1 MQSPEQQP
9 LVSIT
14 IFCYNH
20 ERFIEECLEGV
31 RAQTYQHTELII
43 MDDASTDRSVAVIR
57 EWIARHNIDCLFIA
71 HEQNQGVSRTVN
83 EAFARARGKYIS
95 PCSGDDVWLPD
106 KLEKQVPIM
115 QSLPEDY
122 ALVYSDAF
130 RIDHDGNLLPKMF
143 IEIHRKFDQ
152 VPNGDVRAALLEG
165 NFIPGMTMLL
175 RREAPE
181 QVGSYDP
188 TLGYE
193 DWDMMLRLAQR
204 YKFAYSPHVSVKYR
218 VGPSSLT
225 DLLIETNSPAYLLTN
240 FTLLGRSLGYSWISP
255 QQRARLLAM
264 RRIIAETLY
273 RTKAHQCRYALRET
287 LRDQFDLRTF
297 VIYLL
302 SVFRIPASV
311 PSSFVPTLRRAA
323 RLFRPRSQ
331 VNALPFT
338 RGSNKE
344 NSL

>member
-1 MQSPEQQP
+1 MQSPDQQP
-9 LVSIT
+9 LVSMT

-43 MDDASTDRSVAVIR
+43 MDDASTDHSVAIIR
-57 EWIARHNIDCLFIA
+57 EWIARHDIDCLFIA
-71 HEQNQGVSRTVN
+71 HEQNQGVSLTVN

-115 QSLPEDY
+115 QSLPDDY
-122 ALVYSDAF
+122 ALVYSDAL
-130 RIDHDGNLLPKMF
+130 RIDYDGKLLPEMF
-143 IEIHRKFDQ
+143 IETYRKFDH

-175 RREAPE
+175 RRGAPE

-204 YKFAYSPHVSVKYR
+204 YKFAYSPHVSAKYR
-218 VGPSSLT
+218 VGATSIT
-225 DLLIETNSPAYLLTN
+225 NLLIETNSPAYLLTN
-240 FTLLGRSLGYSWISP
+240 FALLGRSLGYSWISP
-255 QQRARLLAM
+255 QQRARLLAL
-264 RRIIAETLY
+264 RRVIAEELY
-273 RTKAHQCRYALRET
+273 RTKAQECTNALRET
-287 LRDQFDLRTF
+287 LREQFDLRTF

-302 SVFRIPASV
+302 SLSRVPPSLPYSV
-311 PSSFVPTLRRAA
+311 LPTLRRAA
-323 RLFRPRSQ
+323 GLFRLPTHA
-331 VNALPFT
+331 NAVISKS
-338 RGSNKE
+338 SNKE
-344 NSL
+344 RNL

>member
-1 MQSPEQQP
+1 MQSPDQQP
-9 LVSIT
+9 LVSMT

-43 MDDASTDRSVAVIR
+43 MDDASTDHSVAVIR

-115 QSLPEDY
+115 ESLPDDY
-122 ALVYSDAF
+122 GLVYSDAF
-130 RIDHDGNLLPKMF
+130 TIDHDGTLLPKKF
-143 IEIHRKFDQ
+143 IETHRKFDP

-175 RREAPE
+175 RRGAPE

-204 YKFAYSPHVSVKYR
+204 YKFAYSPHISVKYR
-218 VGPSSLT
+218 VRASSLT
-225 DLLIETNSPAYLLTN
+225 NLLIETNSPAYLLTN

-255 QQRARLLAM
+255 QQRARLLAL
-264 RRIIAETLY
+264 RRIVAEDLY
-273 RTKAHQCRYALRET
+273 RTKAQECTDALRET
-287 LRDQFDLRTF
+287 LRDEFDVRMF

-302 SVFRIPASV
+302 SVLHIPASV
-311 PSSFVPTLRRAA
+311 PSSFVPSLRRAA
-323 RLFRPRSQ
+323 RLFRSRTP
-331 VNALPFT
+331 VNAVALT
-338 RGSNKE
+338 KDSNKE
-344 NSL
+344 NNL